1 MADNTSED
9 LSEVEGEDQC
19 ALKNVIIVNK
29 KKGKKD
35 DLRKILLWA
44 SMKLT

>member
-19 ALKNVIIVNK
+19 ALKNVIIVK
-29 KKGKKD
+29 KKKKKKED
-35 DLRKILLWA
+35 IRKTLLRA